1 MDTIVLGMKLPHGL
15 LGWKGWCSYWL
26 CLKNGIPSNGNLN
39 TENIEKSWC
48 LGKILINTYSD
59 TMDMMANDGAWSV
72 KHWPWLIHKSM
83 TRLFMIPLPI
93 IGSWYIVGYDWWIL
107 DKDGGQIEMIVS
119 GKCATRFSTEVSAQ
133 SRPATSL
140 LRSSPNNATRA
151 PQAGS
156 RGVLE
161 FVSQRLWM
169 ERQRRIL
176 AAKCWKKGSESD
188 MIVRCSL
195 MLDVRKEEMQ
205 KLPTWDNNLAAR
217 DDECENYAGNT
228 TFSTIWFGSRP
239 TQGEKVFACCACQ

>member
-1 MDTIVLGMKLPHGL
+1 
-15 LGWKGWCSYWL
+15 
-26 CLKNGIPSNGNLN
+26 
-39 TENIEKSWC
+39 
-48 LGKILINTYSD
+48 
-59 TMDMMANDGAWSV
+59 MMANDGAWSV

-176 AAKCWKKGSESD
+176 AAKCWKRGLKAPWLSDVAWCLTSEKKKCKSCQHEITIWLRVMTNVKTMLATPHSAPYDLVQGPHKERKCSPAVHVNKAVHLPGVSD
-188 MIVRCSL
+188 IVLVTDRSI
-195 MLDVRKEEMQ
+195 
-205 KLPTWDNNLAAR
+205 TAR
-217 DDECENYAGNT
+217 HRWQGPSDHQLLQR
-228 TFSTIWFGSRP
+228 TFSRSISGYEGMDS
-239 TQGEKVFACCACQ
+239 